1 MPDIRPD
8 AGEASAAPAEPVPPQ
23 LLDQVAE
30 IRELWARQREHWTS
44 EVTEQVHE
52 RLHTLTQ
59 AAEAE
64 GLAELAEAAFSAEV
78 YLSSF
83 VGIDTAMTLEQR
95 EAFDALLAALPGPSP
110 EMAEAGA
117 VVAPDG
123 RELYVIGRRTG
134 PLAEAAAL
142 LEKAG
147 FVVHRLEDP
156 ESAER
161 ALRQGLPAAIVAD
174 VESIPALEGLIE
186 ALARIHKETG
196 RHVPLA
202 YVASE
207 GDLETRVK
215 AVRAGGDAFFS
226 PPFDGRQIAE
236 RLQSLVA
243 LHSPG
248 NRYRVLVVED
258 DASQAEFATSIL
270 AKAGM
275 EAQSVTD
282 PMAVLDALHSFRPH
296 LILMDIYM
304 PEINGIELTTVI
316 REYDEFVD
324 IPIVFLSGEQ
334 DADKQ
339 VDALSVGGDDFITKP
354 IRPRQLIAVVRNR
367 LRRSRVQ
374 PGCGPGREEG
384 VHLLDKRQFFD
395 RIAGQ
400 LAADPMRTQ
409 ATGVLLLAPD
419 GMETLRRRL
428 GEEGS
433 RRLLERLAAT
443 LAPELGGDD
452 SLALLDDCCLAI
464 LVRRATANLVHD
476 LESRLHERVAE
487 RPFPV
492 GEEERHLTAA
502 IGVALANDTRSDPAS
517 LVNRA
522 RLALEYALN
531 EGPGKTITHDEQFE
545 ALLASGVDPRVKED
559 DITRN
564 IRQCLREDG
573 FTLLYQP
580 MLDLVE
586 RGAETWDLKLRMPTP
601 TGELL
606 AYREFR
612 KEAERAGLAGDIDRW
627 LVSRALDILQRRK
640 DKGNR
645 TTRLFAAQS
654 VSTLLSPGYPD
665 WLSGE
670 LRERRMVGTGLVL
683 EFRLS
688 ALSHDLKA
696 AKTAIAR
703 LREMDI
709 QVCLSHF
716 AEKKAAFKV
725 LRYVRGRYIRIAPRL
740 LKADRETIAMV
751 IANAHKSGAK
761 VIVSHIDDPRA
772 IDLHWSSGA
781 DILEGDF
788 IQQPLDSMDYDFTQ
802 VVI

>member
-95 EAFDALLAALPGPSP
+95 ETFDALLAALPGPSP
-110 EMAEAGA
+110 EMTEAGA

-123 RELYVIGRRTG
+123 RELYMIGRQTG
-134 PLAEAAAL
+134 PLAEVATL
-142 LEKAG
+142 LEKTG

-354 IRPRQLIAVVRNR
+354 IRPRQLIA
-367 LRRSRVQ
+367 
-374 PGCGPGREEG
+374 
-384 VHLLDKRQFFD
+384 
-395 RIAGQ
+395 
-400 LAADPMRTQ
+400 
-409 ATGVLLLAPD
+409 
-419 GMETLRRRL
+419 
-428 GEEGS
+428 
-433 RRLLERLAAT
+433 
-443 LAPELGGDD
+443 
-452 SLALLDDCCLAI
+452 
-464 LVRRATANLVHD
+464 
-476 LESRLHERVAE
+476 
-487 RPFPV
+487 
-492 GEEERHLTAA
+492 
-502 IGVALANDTRSDPAS
+502 
-517 LVNRA
+517 
-522 RLALEYALN
+522 
-531 EGPGKTITHDEQFE
+531 
-545 ALLASGVDPRVKED
+545 
-559 DITRN
+559 
-564 IRQCLREDG
+564 
-573 FTLLYQP
+573 
-580 MLDLVE
+580 
-586 RGAETWDLKLRMPTP
+586 
-601 TGELL
+601 
-606 AYREFR
+606 
-612 KEAERAGLAGDIDRW
+612 
-627 LVSRALDILQRRK
+627 
-640 DKGNR
+640 
-645 TTRLFAAQS
+645 AAQ
-654 VSTLLSPGYPD
+654 P
-665 WLSGE
+665 
-670 LRERRMVGTGLVL
+670 R
-683 EFRLS
+683 
-688 ALSHDLKA
+688 A
-696 AKTAIAR
+696 AR
-703 LREMDI
+703 LR
-709 QVCLSHF
+709 SRPGRG
-716 AEKKAAFKV
+716 AAPAGQAPV
-725 LRYVRGRYIRIAPRL
+725 LRPHHRATGRRPDAHPGYRGAAAGTGRHGGAAPPARRGGEPRAAGAPRRHL
-740 LKADRETIAMV
+740 
-751 IANAHKSGAK
+751 GA
-761 VIVSHIDDPRA
+761 
-772 IDLHWSSGA
+772 GA
-781 DILEGDF
+781 GRRRH
-788 IQQPLDSMDYDFTQ
+788 PGPAR
-802 VVI
+802 